1 MDAARQMRSLF
12 YYAPRKLV
20 IHERQVPEFTGSAS
34 LQQNRLRGLASPGE
48 HFAGGSRLW
57 LLACGISPPGRLSG
71 TGLGRIAEFRTFPWR
86 ERPDGL

>member
-48 HFAGGSRLW
+48 HCDGSSRLW
-57 LLACGISPPGRLSG
+57 LLACGIPSGPALRHWLGPNRRVKDPPAG
-71 TGLGRIAEFRTFPWR
+71 
-86 ERPDGL
+86 